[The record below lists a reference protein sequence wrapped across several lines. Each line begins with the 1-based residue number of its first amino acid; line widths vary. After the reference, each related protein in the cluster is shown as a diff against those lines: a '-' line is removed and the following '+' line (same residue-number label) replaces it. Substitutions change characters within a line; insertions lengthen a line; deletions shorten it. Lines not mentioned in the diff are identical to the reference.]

1 LKNSENV
8 KCANKSQSKF
18 IMTTGA
24 QENPTLIISVI
35 LAGPVITDAPF
46 TRPGPA
52 TVRLRMK
59 KFALAGR
66 RKFERCFQPR
76 LTAGFFYL
84 KNLSHPPPPPV
95 NKSSR
100 ASGLKKINN
109 SLIKTITHR
118 PLAPLT

>member
-18 IMTTGA
+18 ITTTGA

-35 LAGPVITDAPF
+35 LAEAVFTDAPF

-52 TVRLRMK
+52 TVRLKMR

-66 RKFERCFQPR
+66 RKFKRCFQPR
-76 LTAGFFYL
+76 LTAGIFLF
-84 KNLSHPPPPPV
+84 KKPFPP
-95 NKSSR
+95 
-100 ASGLKKINN
+100 
-109 SLIKTITHR
+109 T
-118 PLAPLT
+118 APAKQ